1 MLFSG
6 NLFLETNSNNF
17 SLISPVKE
25 FLVKSMYQILSKL
38 QIESGSDPSNLL
50 IDKSKWLIFFNS
62 PICSGMGPLR

>member
-50 IDKSKWLIFFNS
+50 IDKSK
-62 PICSGMGPLR
+62 

>member
-6 NLFLETNSNNF
+6 NLFLETNSNNL

-50 IDKSKWLIFFNS
+50 IDKSK
-62 PICSGMGPLR
+62 